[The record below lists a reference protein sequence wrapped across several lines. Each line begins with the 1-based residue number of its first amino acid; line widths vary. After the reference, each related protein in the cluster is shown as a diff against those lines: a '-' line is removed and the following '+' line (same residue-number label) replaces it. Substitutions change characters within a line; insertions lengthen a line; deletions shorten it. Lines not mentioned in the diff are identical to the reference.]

1 MEVGHLIGIGITLTV
16 IVLLSVFSGKLTNP
30 NKGMRSWSVFGAITG
45 TLVGGSSTVGTAQ
58 LAFRYGMSAWWFTLG
73 GGLACLVLALVFVKR
88 FRESRCRTLTEIVC
102 REYGERSG
110 VTASVLSSVGNFINI
125 ISQLIAATAIIA
137 VFWPALPH
145 TLSLTISAAFMI
157 VYIVFGG
164 TKGSAV
170 TGLFKMILLY
180 ATMVA
185 CGALVLV
192 FTNGIG
198 GFTALVGELS
208 ASTGVPLGSL
218 FARGAGT
225 DLGACLSL
233 ILGVVTTQAYAQP
246 IFMAN
251 STKEAKKGALLSAF
265 LIPPVGIGGILVGL
279 YMRAAHPDIVAK
291 TALTSFVLEYFP
303 PLVGGIILGALFIAV
318 VGTGAGLALGIAA
331 VIRNDILPRFKTFKS
346 ANGTLIERVCIVVL
360 LLAAVPLSGG
370 KLGDTILSFA
380 FLSMG
385 LRGATLLLPLCC
397 ALWLSKKVDHHFV
410 MAAIILGPAT
420 VAVFGVWNVLPF
432 DPLFAGVLAA
442 SVVMAIGWFV
452 NRNTPSRLSA
462 E

>member
-16 IVLLSVFSGKLTNP
+16 IVLLSVFSGKLTNTK
-30 NKGMRSWSVFGAITG
+30 KGMGSWGVFGAIAG

-58 LAFRYGMSAWWFTLG
+58 LAFHYGMSAWWFTLG
-73 GGLACLVLALVFVKR
+73 GGIACLVLALAFIKP
-88 FRESRCRTLTEIVC
+88 FRESNCRTLTGIVR
-102 REYGERSG
+102 REYGERCG
-110 VTASVLSSVGNFINI
+110 MTASVLSSVGNFINI

-137 VFWPALPH
+137 VFWPQLSH
-145 TLSLTISAAFMI
+145 TLSLAISAAFMI

-170 TGLFKMILLY
+170 TGLFKMLLLY

-198 GFTALVGELS
+198 GFTTLMGDLS
-208 ASTGVPLGSL
+208 ASTGVPLHSL

-246 IFMAN
+246 IFMAS
-251 STKEAKKGALLSAF
+251 STREAKKGALLSAF

-279 YMRAAHPDIVAK
+279 YMRSAHPDIVAK
-291 TALTSFVLEYFP
+291 TALTSFVLDYFP

-318 VGTGAGLALGIAA
+318 VGTGAGLALGISA
-331 VIRNDILPRFKTFKS
+331 VIRNDILPRFKKFKS
-346 ANGTLIERVCIVVL
+346 ANGTLVERICIVAL
-360 LLAAVPLSGG
+360 LLAAATLSTG

-385 LRGATLLLPLCC
+385 LRGATLLLPLCG
-397 ALWLSKKVDHHFV
+397 ALWLSGKIGRPFV
-410 MAAIILGPAT
+410 LAAIILGPAT
-420 VAVFGVWNVLPF
+420 VAVFGLWDVLPF

-442 SVVMAIGWFV
+442 CVVMAVGFFS
-452 NRNTPSRLSA
+452 NRNAPSRLSVG
-462 E
+462 

>member
-1 MEVGHLIGIGITLTV
+1 MQAGHLIGIGITLTV
-16 IVLLSVFSGKLTNP
+16 IVLLSVFSGKLTRP
-30 NKGMRSWSVFGAITG
+30 NKGMRSWGVFGAITG

-73 GGLACLVLALVFVKR
+73 GGIACLVLALFFVKP
-88 FRESRCRTLTEIVC
+88 FRRSDCHTLTGIVR
-102 REYGERSG
+102 REYGERVG
-110 VTASVLSSVGNFINI
+110 ITASVLSSTGNFINI

-137 VFWPALPH
+137 VFWPQLPH
-145 TLSLTISAAFMI
+145 TLSLLVSAAFMI

-198 GFTALVGELS
+198 GFTALVSELS
-208 ASTGVPLGSL
+208 SSTGVPLHSP

-251 STKEAKKGALLSAF
+251 STKEAKKGALFSAF

-279 YMRAAHPDIVAK
+279 YMRSAHPNIIAK

-318 VGTGAGLALGIAA
+318 VGTGAGLALGISA
-331 VIRNDILPRFKTFKS
+331 VIRNDILPHFKKFKS
-346 ANGTLIERVCIVVL
+346 ANSTLIERICIIVL
-360 LLAAVPLSGG
+360 LLAAVPLSSG

-397 ALWLSKKVDHHFV
+397 ALWLSGKVERPFV

-420 VAVFGVWNVLPF
+420 VAVFGVLNVLPF
-432 DPLFAGVLAA
+432 DPLFAGVLTATAA
-442 SVVMAIGWFV
+442 MALGFLTG
-452 NRNTPSRLSA
+452 RRARL
-462 E
+462 

>member
-1 MEVGHLIGIGITLTV
+1 MEPGHLIGIGITLAV
-16 IVLLSVFSGKLTNP
+16 IVLLSVFSGKLVNQK
-30 NKGMRSWSVFGAITG
+30 KGMRSWGVFGAITG

-58 LAFRYGMSAWWFTLG
+58 LAFHYGMSAWWFTLG
-73 GGLACLVLALVFVKR
+73 GGIACLVLALVFVKR
-88 FRESRCRTLTEIVC
+88 FRESNCRTLTEIVR
-102 REYGERSG
+102 REYGERCG
-110 VTASVLSSVGNFINI
+110 ITASVLSSVGNFINI

-137 VFWPALPH
+137 VFWPTLSH
-145 TLSLTISAAFMI
+145 TLSLLISAAFMI

-192 FTNGIG
+192 FTGGIG
-198 GFTALVGELS
+198 GFTALTGELS
-208 ASTGVPLGSL
+208 ASAGLPLHSP
-218 FARGAGT
+218 FARGIGT

-246 IFMAN
+246 IFMAS

-265 LIPPVGIGGILVGL
+265 IIPPVGIGGILVGL
-279 YMRAAHPDIVAK
+279 YMRSVHPDIVAK

-303 PLVGGIILGALFIAV
+303 PLVGGIILGTLFIAV
-318 VGTGAGLALGIAA
+318 VGTGAGLASGIAA
-331 VIRNDILPRFKTFKS
+331 VIRNDILPRFRKFKS
-346 ANGTLIERVCIVVL
+346 VGGTLIERVCIVVL
-360 LLAAVPLSGG
+360 LLAASALSTG

-397 ALWLSKKVDHHFV
+397 GLWLPKKISPPFV
-410 MAAIILGPAT
+410 MTAIIMGPAT
-420 VAVFGVWNVLPF
+420 VAVFGLWDVLPF

-442 SVVMAIGWFV
+442 CAVMITGFWA
-452 NRNTPSRLSA
+452 NRHDPSRLSA